1 MDRGHQKDL
10 AMAMIALVMFIGL
23 FAFGTQI
30 LGYSDVD
37 GMVRLA
43 LLATFVFGL
52 ICGIRVGR

>member
-1 MDRGHQKDL
+1 
-10 AMAMIALVMFIGL
+10 MAMIALVMFIGL

-30 LGYSDVD
+30 LGYSDAD

>member
-30 LGYSDVD
+30 LG
-37 GMVRLA
+37 
-43 LLATFVFGL
+43 
-52 ICGIRVGR
+52 